1 MTVGSTGICHNL
13 RMIDKASSD
22 QRWEGPTGAAYFL
35 PENMPE
41 DEKAAVVAAERE
53 RFGSYL
59 AHAERRW
66 QPIIEAI
73 GVDGLYIDHT
83 GGGVMTLKLP
93 VPESSAEIW
102 VGPFDADPE
111 PSDELSVGI
120 VFSDSDEGDDW
131 DVAFADELTNE
142 SSVDELIEWIRKGI
156 QSALQ
161 ELSERR

>member
-1 MTVGSTGICHNL
+1 MTG
-13 RMIDKASSD
+13 KASSD

-41 DEKAAVVAAERE
+41 DEKAAVVAAERA

-66 QPIIEAI
+66 RPIIDAI
-73 GVDGLYIDHT
+73 GIDGLYLDHT
-83 GGGVMTLKLP
+83 GGGVLTLKLA
-93 VPESSAEIW
+93 VPEHSAEIW

-120 VFSDSDEGDDW
+120 VLPDSDSIDDW
-131 DVAFADELTNE
+131 DVAFAHELTNE
-142 SSVDELIEWIRKGI
+142 SSVEELVEWISRGI
-156 QSALQ
+156 RSALQ
-161 ELSERR
+161 ELSERG